1 MESGADAPLRPYLSL
16 SKSLDKLRPGGV
28 MALITSKGTMD
39 KENSAVRKYIAQRAD
54 LLGAIRLPN
63 NTFKGNAGTEVVS
76 DILILQKRDRI
87 VDIEPDWVQL
97 GTDENGILMNS
108 YFVEHPEMILGE
120 MKMVT
125 GRFGPEAT
133 CVPYEGADLAEQLS
147 EAVSNIHGELTA
159 YEVEDEL
166 AEEDNSIPADPTVR
180 NFSYTV
186 LDDNCLLYTSP
197 SPRDRG

>member
-1 MESGADAPLRPYLSL
+1 MPLWGNVPFGDFKVPDKRYDKHKFLIHDYFFA
-16 SKSLDKLRPGGV
+16 KSLDKLRPGGV

-63 NTFKGNAGTEVVS
+63 NTFKGNAGTEVIS

-87 VDIEPDWVQL
+87 VDIEPDWIQL

-120 MKMVT
+120 MKMVS

-133 CVPYEGADLAEQLS
+133 CVPDEAELAEQLS
-147 EAVSNIHGELTA
+147 EAFPIFMA
-159 YEVEDEL
+159 
-166 AEEDNSIPADPTVR
+166 R
-180 NFSYTV
+180 
-186 LDDNCLLYTSP
+186 
-197 SPRDRG
+197 